1 MSNRIEG
8 LFELCKEQPFDIQK
22 IQNYI
27 SANQMTSEEVT
38 RATLKLCDY
47 GNLCYTEYFFVND
60 KEPQPEELP
69 TYNWEVLFDI
79 LIDNGLDPDLV
90 ICDDE
95 TNYENVLQSLR
106 YFDDGDLGA
115 RISRNILSKGG
126 SPNVMIDYISL
137 FEDVN
142 VDFIMDIDM
151 ELYPYKWQ
159 VDNVFCFWLV
169 LVGFGGVVKDGELP
183 VTMCDNY
190 TPDIFKEF
198 EKFTY
203 NIIRKADDFELQ
215 IIEKETNTIVAIV

>member
-1 MSNRIEG
+1 MYNSIDG
-8 LFELCKEQPFDIQK
+8 LFELCKEQPFDVQK

-27 SANQMTSEEVT
+27 SSNQMTSEEVT

-47 GNLCYTEYFFVND
+47 GDLSYTDYFFVKN

-69 TYNWEVLFDI
+69 TYNWESLFDI

-90 ICDDE
+90 VCDDGV
-95 TNYENVLQSLR
+95 NYENVLQSLR

-115 RISRNILSKGG
+115 RIARNILSKGG
-126 SPNVMIDYISL
+126 TPNVMIDHTSL
-137 FEDVN
+137 FEDVDI
-142 VDFIMDIDM
+142 DFIMDVNM

-159 VDNVFCFWLV
+159 VDVVFCFWLV

-183 VTMCDNY
+183 VTMRENY

-203 NIIRKADDFELQ
+203 NIIREKDDFELQ
-215 IIEKETNTIVAIV
+215 IIEKETNTIVATV

>member
-1 MSNRIEG
+1 MTTHIDG
-8 LFELCKEQPFDIQK
+8 LYELCKEQPFDVQK

-27 SANQMTSEEVT
+27 SSNQMTSEEVT

-47 GNLCYTEYFFVND
+47 GDLSYTEYFFGKN

-69 TYNWEVLFDI
+69 TYNWESLFDI

-90 ICDDE
+90 VCDDGV
-95 TNYENVLQSLR
+95 NYENVLQSLR

-115 RISRNILSKGG
+115 RIARNILSKGG
-126 SPNVMIDYISL
+126 TPNVMIDHTSL
-137 FEDVN
+137 FEDVDI
-142 VDFIMDIDM
+142 DFIMDVNM

-159 VDNVFCFWLV
+159 VDVVFYFWLV

-183 VTMCDNY
+183 VIMRENY

-203 NIIRKADDFELQ
+203 NIIREKDDFELQ
-215 IIEKETNTIVAIV
+215 IIEKETNTIVATV